1 MKIVFFTS
9 GLSGGGA
16 ERVCCNLAN
25 FLCQREHD
33 IEFITISDDEA
44 TYPLS
49 TKISRQALLH
59 QQERSNFLHDNLLRF
74 YRVCKLIRKT
84 RCDCYIVMLPIPT
97 ILLLSLRFLTKA
109 KIIASERVDPST
121 YPPSKQKRLKKVAH
135 KADGWVFQ
143 TEIQKNWYGNS
154 IGSAAVKIIPNAINK
169 EFITAEYSGP
179 RNKQIVSSG
188 RLTEQKNHALL
199 IKAFAGITAK
209 YPAYKLVIYGDGP
222 LRKDLELLAS
232 NLGIADKVSF
242 PGYTTEIRKKIERS
256 SLFVLSSD
264 FEGMPNAL
272 MEAMAL
278 GVPCI
283 STDCKGGGARFLIKN
298 GTNGLLTPIGDVEA
312 LQTAMEKILS
322 DQFFADNLSHNAHKL
337 GETHSPEKIYAEWE
351 NLIKKVVCLQPSDKK

>member
-179 RNKQIVSSG
+179 RNKQIVS
-188 RLTEQKNHALL
+188 RQADRTEKSCS
-199 IKAFAGITAK
+199 
-209 YPAYKLVIYGDGP
+209 P
-222 LRKDLELLAS
+222 
-232 NLGIADKVSF
+232 DKSIR
-242 PGYTTEIRKKIERS
+242 GYNSQIS
-256 SLFVLSSD
+256 SLQTGHLRRRSAA
-264 FEGMPNAL
+264 ERPR
-272 MEAMAL
+272 
-278 GVPCI
+278 I
-283 STDCKGGGARFLIKN
+283 I
-298 GTNGLLTPIGDVEA
+298 GL
-312 LQTAMEKILS
+312 
-322 DQFFADNLSHNAHKL
+322 KL
-337 GETHSPEKIYAEWE
+337 GNCRQSQLSRLHDRNPEENRTFFTVRAFIRLRRYAQRTDGSDGFRST
-351 NLIKKVVCLQPSDKK
+351 LHIDRLQRWGREISDKKRDKWIANPHWRRGSITDRNGENTIRPIFRRQS

>member
-143 TEIQKNWYGNS
+143 TEILRSEKQADRFLRQADRTEKSCSPDKSIRGYNS
-154 IGSAAVKIIPNAINK
+154 QISSLQTGHLRRRSAAERPRII
-169 EFITAEYSGP
+169 
-179 RNKQIVSSG
+179 
-188 RLTEQKNHALL
+188 
-199 IKAFAGITAK
+199 
-209 YPAYKLVIYGDGP
+209 
-222 LRKDLELLAS
+222 
-232 NLGIADKVSF
+232 
-242 PGYTTEIRKKIERS
+242 
-256 SLFVLSSD
+256 
-264 FEGMPNAL
+264 
-272 MEAMAL
+272 
-278 GVPCI
+278 
-283 STDCKGGGARFLIKN
+283 
-298 GTNGLLTPIGDVEA
+298 GL
-312 LQTAMEKILS
+312 
-322 DQFFADNLSHNAHKL
+322 KL
-337 GETHSPEKIYAEWE
+337 GNCRQSQLSRLHDRNPEENRTFFTVRAFIRLRRYAQRTDGSDGFRST
-351 NLIKKVVCLQPSDKK
+351 LHIDRLQRWGREISDKKRDKWIANPHWRRGSITDRNGENTIRPIFRRQS

>member
-209 YPAYKLVIYGDGP
+209 YPAYKLVIYGD
-222 LRKDLELLAS
+222 A
-232 NLGIADKVSF
+232 A
-242 PGYTTEIRKKIERS
+242 ER
-256 SLFVLSSD
+256 
-264 FEGMPNAL
+264 PR
-272 MEAMAL
+272 
-278 GVPCI
+278 I
-283 STDCKGGGARFLIKN
+283 I
-298 GTNGLLTPIGDVEA
+298 GL
-312 LQTAMEKILS
+312 
-322 DQFFADNLSHNAHKL
+322 KL
-337 GETHSPEKIYAEWE
+337 GNCRQSQLSRLHDRNPEENRTFFTVRAFIRLRRYAQRTDGSDGFRST
-351 NLIKKVVCLQPSDKK
+351 LHIDRLQRWGREISDKKRDKWIANPHWRRGSITDRNGENTIRPIFRRQS

>member
-1 MKIVFFTS
+1 MA
-9 GLSGGGA
+9 G
-16 ERVCCNLAN
+16 C
-25 FLCQREHD
+25 
-33 IEFITISDDEA
+33 
-44 TYPLS
+44 
-49 TKISRQALLH
+49 
-59 QQERSNFLHDNLLRF
+59 
-74 YRVCKLIRKT
+74 
-84 RCDCYIVMLPIPT
+84 
-97 ILLLSLRFLTKA
+97 
-109 KIIASERVDPST
+109 
-121 YPPSKQKRLKKVAH
+121 SKPKFK
-135 KADGWVFQ
+135 
-143 TEIQKNWYGNS
+143 KNWYGNS

-312 LQTAMEKILS
+312 LQAAMEKILS

-337 GETHSPEKIYAEWE
+337 CETHSPEKIYAEWE

>member
-1 MKIVFFTS
+1 MAGCSKPKFKKLVREFH
-9 GLSGGGA
+9 
-16 ERVCCNLAN
+16 R
-25 FLCQREHD
+25 QR
-33 IEFITISDDEA
+33 
-44 TYPLS
+44 
-49 TKISRQALLH
+49 SR
-59 QQERSNFLHDNLLRF
+59 
-74 YRVCKLIRKT
+74 
-84 RCDCYIVMLPIPT
+84 
-97 ILLLSLRFLTKA
+97 
-109 KIIASERVDPST
+109 
-121 YPPSKQKRLKKVAH
+121 
-135 KADGWVFQ
+135 
-143 TEIQKNWYGNS
+143 
-154 IGSAAVKIIPNAINK
+154 KIIPNAINK

-322 DQFFADNLSHNAHKL
+322 DQFSQTILAIMRINSAKHTL
-337 GETHSPEKIYAEWE
+337 P
-351 NLIKKVVCLQPSDKK
+351 KKYTQNGKTS

>member
-9 GLSGGGA
+9 RHPGGRA

-59 QQERSNFLHDNLLRF
+59 QQERSNFLHDTLLRF

-135 KADGWVFQ
+135 KADGWVNYGTFSLWDTYRAAHPLLTY
-143 TEIQKNWYGNS
+143 TEPVRTNDMIKSFLAFYDQN
-154 IGSAAVKIIPNAINK
+154 
-169 EFITAEYSGP
+169 
-179 RNKQIVSSG
+179 G
-188 RLTEQKNHALL
+188 RLPVWNYWGSETDMMIGYHAVPV
-199 IKAFAGITAK
+199 IVD
-209 YPAYKLVIYGDGP
+209 AYL
-222 LRKDLELLAS
+222 
-232 NLGIADKVSF
+232 
-242 PGYTTEIRKKIERS
+242 
-256 SLFVLSSD
+256 
-264 FEGMPNAL
+264 
-272 MEAMAL
+272 
-278 GVPCI
+278 
-283 STDCKGGGARFLIKN
+283 KG
-298 GTNGLLTPIGDVEA
+298 IGDLDAEKA
-312 LQTAMEKILS
+312 LRACVATA
-322 DQFFADNLSHNAHKL
+322 N
-337 GETHSPEKIYAEWE
+337 
-351 NLIKKVVCLQPSDKK
+351 

>member
-1 MKIVFFTS
+1 MAGCSKPKFKKLVREFHRQRSRKNHSECDQQGVHHRRILRS
-9 GLSGGGA
+9 EKQA
-16 ERVCCNLAN
+16 DR
-25 FLCQREHD
+25 FL
-33 IEFITISDDEA
+33 
-44 TYPLS
+44 
-49 TKISRQALLH
+49 RQAD
-59 QQERSNFLHDNLLRF
+59 R
-74 YRVCKLIRKT
+74 
-84 RCDCYIVMLPIPT
+84 
-97 ILLLSLRFLTKA
+97 
-109 KIIASERVDPST
+109 
-121 YPPSKQKRLKKVAH
+121 
-135 KADGWVFQ
+135 
-143 TEIQKNWYGNS
+143 TE
-154 IGSAAVKIIPNAINK
+154 
-169 EFITAEYSGP
+169 
-179 RNKQIVSSG
+179 
-188 RLTEQKNHALL
+188 NHALL

-337 GETHSPEKIYAEWE
+337 CETHSPEKYTQ
-351 NLIKKVVCLQPSDKK
+351 NGKTS

>member
-222 LRKDLELLAS
+222 LRKDLELLAVIPA
-232 NLGIADKVSF
+232 NAF
-242 PGYTTEIRKKIERS
+242 IRR
-256 SLFVLSSD
+256 
-264 FEGMPNAL
+264 A
-272 MEAMAL
+272 
-278 GVPCI
+278 
-283 STDCKGGGARFLIKN
+283 
-298 GTNGLLTPIGDVEA
+298 
-312 LQTAMEKILS
+312 
-322 DQFFADNLSHNAHKL
+322 
-337 GETHSPEKIYAEWE
+337 
-351 NLIKKVVCLQPSDKK
+351 